1 ETRRFTAED
10 GKGGHGQHAES
21 FWLRESAV
29 RVYTNK
35 TLYRRGDPLEVE
47 VRSTFANGAV
57 VLEVLRQEKVLHS
70 RVLSL
75 RNGKAFTV
83 IPYADDFKDDV
94 IIGAYYAGNRY
105 NRETFGTRTVA
116 YPRNREL
123 KIDTRLDQP
132 AYAPGDESSVCIP
145 SSDA

>member
-1 ETRRFTAED
+1 M
-10 GKGGHGQHAES
+10 
-21 FWLRESAV
+21 
-29 RVYTNK
+29 
-35 TLYRRGDPLEVE
+35 
-47 VRSTFANGAV
+47 
-57 VLEVLRQEKVLHS
+57 VLEVLREEKVLHS

-105 NRETFGTRTVA
+105 NSKTFGTRTVA

-132 AYAPGDESSVCIP
+132 AYAPGDEATVAFRVRTPEGLAKPSLLGVVVLDKAIEDLLGLFLP
-145 SSDA
+145 SSSPKT